1 MPITVSEVNQVKKN
15 NGKVGGEVM
24 TLKKEVDVFLALKS
38 KPRSWLANKLE
49 INEGYLSRILNGR
62 DEPKHQIE
70 RIKEFIEKN

>member
-1 MPITVSEVNQVKKN
+1 MKKN
-15 NGKVGGEVM
+15 DVRVGCEVM
-24 TLKKEVDVFLALKS
+24 SLKKEVDVFLALKS

-70 RIKEFIEKN
+70 RIKEYIEKN

>member
-15 NGKVGGEVM
+15 DGREGCEVM
-24 TLKKEVDVFLALKS
+24 SLKKEVDVFLALKS

-70 RIKEFIEKN
+70 RIKEYIEKN

>member
-1 MPITVSEVNQVKKN
+1 MKKTD
-15 NGKVGGEVM
+15 GKLGGEVM

-38 KPRSWLANKLE
+38 KTRSWLANKLE

>member
-1 MPITVSEVNQVKKN
+1 
-15 NGKVGGEVM
+15 M

-38 KPRSWLANKLE
+38 KTRSWLANKLE

>member
-1 MPITVSEVNQVKKN
+1 MKKTDR
-15 NGKVGGEVM
+15 KLGGEVM

-38 KPRSWLANKLE
+38 KTRSWLANKLE

>member
-1 MPITVSEVNQVKKN
+1 MKKN
-15 NGKVGGEVM
+15 DGRVGCEVM
-24 TLKKEVDVFLALKS
+24 SLKKEVDVFLALKS

-70 RIKEFIEKN
+70 RIKEYIEKN

>member
-1 MPITVSEVNQVKKN
+1 MKKN
-15 NGKVGGEVM
+15 DGREGCEVM
-24 TLKKEVDVFLALKS
+24 SLKKEVDVFLALKS

-70 RIKEFIEKN
+70 RIKEYIEKN

>member
-1 MPITVSEVNQVKKN
+1 MPITLSEVNQVKKN
-15 NGKVGGEVM
+15 DGRVGCEVM

-70 RIKEFIEKN
+70 RIKEYIEKN